1 MTTAQD
7 IKNQIAYA
15 RAQGEEKGMQEGMQK
30 GLEKGMEKERL
41 TIARNLKAARFSI
54 ESIVQATGL
63 TPEQV
68 EAL

>member
-1 MTTAQD
+1 
-7 IKNQIAYA
+7 
-15 RAQGEEKGMQEGMQK
+15 
-30 GLEKGMEKERL
+30 MEKERL
-41 TIARNLKAARFSI
+41 TIARNLKAARFST